1 MEYQK
6 LKQSEKKRKAKE
18 IIEEYKQT
26 NTTQTYNDADL
37 DLSTSVFMN
46 NRIMD
51 GKPVYEAQKRIIKFG
66 G

>member
-18 IIEEYKQT
+18 IIEEYKQN

-51 GKPVYEAQKRIIKFG
+51 GKPVYEV
-66 G
+66 